1 MSHSTATPQ
10 RHDELDIE
18 VAESTYREIN
28 GVRLHVLTAGEPADP
43 LVVLLHG
50 FPEFWYGWREY
61 IDAFV
66 DAGYRVIVPDQR
78 GYNRSEKPDGI
89 GQYRLPKLSGD
100 VAGLIESEGKASA
113 HVVGHDWGATVAW
126 DLALRRPTVLD
137 RLGIINVP
145 HPTVFQQT
153 LRSNP
158 RQLAKSWY
166 MFYFQ
171 LPRLPEWVARRSE
184 FRQWERAMREM
195 ANSGT
200 FTDEEMQQYRTAWG
214 RAGASRAMLNW
225 YRALFRHRE
234 QPPRERVTAP
244 TLIAWGEKDKALTAA
259 MAPASVQF
267 CDDGRLERF
276 PDATHWVNHERSDR
290 VSELMIGHF
299 DDA

>member
-171 LPRLPEWVARRSE
+171 LPRLPEGVAGLPAVRSSVSGSG
-184 FRQWERAMREM
+184 QCERWQIPGLLLTKRCSSIELLGAALGPLGRCSTGT
-195 ANSGT
+195 AHSSGT
-200 FTDEEMQQYRTAWG
+200 EN
-214 RAGASRAMLNW
+214 S
-225 YRALFRHRE
+225 HRE
-234 QPPRERVTAP
+234 
-244 TLIAWGEKDKALTAA
+244 
-259 MAPASVQF
+259 SVSQH
-267 CDDGRLERF
+267 RL
-276 PDATHWVNHERSDR
+276 
-290 VSELMIGHF
+290 
-299 DDA
+299 